1 MINSDYNLNPQTYK
15 VVEHQASMPP
25 VSAEPPKPVDY
36 DDIIEE
42 LKRSWV
48 EKYPKYYPDFI
59 SGSMLGKD
67 NTKANI
73 TNILLIL
80 FNKLDESFI
89 TSVDNNREFDIN
101 SKKMINTLYTNQKE
115 ALKRILSVYGN
126 DKVDVDLK
134 SIIAFLS
141 GYVIELVKLV
151 NSK

>member
-25 VSAEPPKPVDY
+25 VSAEPSKSVDY
-36 DDIIEE
+36 DGIIEE
-42 LKRSWV
+42 LKRSWI

-89 TSVDNNREFDIN
+89 ESVENNKEFDIN

-134 SIIAFLS
+134 SVIAFLS